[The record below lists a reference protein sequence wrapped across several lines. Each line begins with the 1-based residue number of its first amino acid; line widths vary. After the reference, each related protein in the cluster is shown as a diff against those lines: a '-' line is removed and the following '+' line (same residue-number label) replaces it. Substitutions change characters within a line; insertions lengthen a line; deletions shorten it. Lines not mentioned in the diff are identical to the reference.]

1 MAADNKDNKL
11 KVVLVTGLSGAGKTN
26 AIDWFEDRGYYCIDN
41 MPPLLI
47 KNFLYLTADHAGI
60 TKVALASDTRG
71 GEFFSDLEDVIE
83 DMRRDA
89 RVDFSILFMEAST
102 NTLIKRYSET
112 RRNHPLTNGPAT
124 AEVIERERSMLS
136 GLRKKSDFV
145 LDTTR
150 LKLSEFSTQMTLMFS
165 DLVERKNQFA
175 VNIVSFGYKYGIPQ
189 ESDITLDM
197 RFIPNPFY
205 VNSLR
210 RLTGN
215 NKKIREYIMKFDV
228 TKEFITKLTDMVQIM
243 IPHYIEEGKYHL
255 NLAFGCTGGQH
266 RSVAMANIMAEIF
279 EKAGYR
285 VSVDHRELRR

>member
-1 MAADNKDNKL
+1 MAADSKNKL

-41 MPPLLI
+41 MPPTLI
-47 KNFLYLTADHAGI
+47 KSFLYLTTDHAGI
-60 TKVALASDTRG
+60 KKAAFVADTRG
-71 GEFFSDLEDVIE
+71 GEFFPELDDVIQE
-83 DMRRDA
+83 LRNDPLI
-89 RVDFSILFMEAST
+89 DFRLLFMEAST

-136 GLRKKSDFV
+136 ELRKMADFV
-145 LDTTR
+145 LDSTR
-150 LKLSEFSTQMTLMFS
+150 LKLSEFSTQMTMMFS
-165 DLVERKNQFA
+165 DLAERKTQFA

-189 ESDITLDM
+189 ESDMTIDM

-210 RLTGN
+210 KLTGN
-215 NKKIREYIMKFDV
+215 NKKIRDYIMRFDV
-228 TKEFITKLTDMVQIM
+228 TREFISRLTDIVQIM

-279 EKAGYR
+279 EEAGYR